1 MPGQPRA
8 EPLVFEP
15 VAPTKEVVEWCQL
28 KTVDMSTFN
37 DGPEARKALAQT
49 LSEAMQNQGF
59 FYLTNYGITEEEITR
74 QVNIGHTILATT
86 PRETKEKLRALM
98 QECGTYRGFKLK
110 GYYMGKGGTPDR
122 IEQFNW
128 YRNMKDQEM
137 PETIMPFYDEVQR
150 FTEKVHNHVLH
161 NVLRLFAIALEL
173 PEETFVNMH
182 KFDVNDESWM
192 RYMKYYDEYS
202 AEEQKTI
209 EGVWLGGHTDFGSL
223 TLLFSQPMCSLQV
236 RREQDGQWQFVKHL
250 PGGMVVNA
258 GQFMDWLTGGFFKAA
273 IHRVAAPPNDQ
284 RNHERCG
291 VFYFVV
297 PNDDVFVETQM
308 QSPVLQRA
316 GIEPRPK
323 DQCTTSKVYS
333 QARIECRKD
342 GSLQGSSADRQAQ

>member
-1 MPGQPRA
+1 MGFILTHS
-8 EPLVFEP
+8 LV
-15 VAPTKEVVEWCQL
+15 
-28 KTVDMSTFN
+28 
-37 DGPEARKALAQT
+37 
-49 LSEAMQNQGF
+49 
-59 FYLTNYGITEEEITR
+59 
-74 QVNIGHTILATT
+74 
-86 PRETKEKLRALM
+86 
-98 QECGTYRGFKLK
+98 
-110 GYYMGKGGTPDR
+110 
-122 IEQFNW
+122 
-128 YRNMKDQEM
+128 
-137 PETIMPFYDEVQR
+137 
-150 FTEKVHNHVLH
+150 
-161 NVLRLFAIALEL
+161 FAIALEL

-297 PNDDVFVETQM
+297 PNDDVFVSSCPPIPFRQKYGTDNSSCRLKPRCNLPSYSAQASSRDPKINARLPKSTPRLVSRMSERR
-308 QSPVLQRA
+308 QSSRIQRRPASTMRRPSLVSRPSGLARDRAAALIVSPIVDTSILLFDPYTRCSNLRVYGNKFLQTDRRTA
-316 GIEPRPK
+316 SFSRLEIRM
-323 DQCTTSKVYS
+323 
-333 QARIECRKD
+333 ARLNR
-342 GSLQGSSADRQAQ
+342 